1 MRRHALAGRRLAVD
15 TSLAVPLVLR
25 THRFHD
31 QARRWRGGHALW
43 VCGHAWIET
52 YAVLTRLPGGSRVAP
67 ADAVTLLTAH
77 FDGPLLPD
85 EATAASAVAMLA
97 DAAVSG
103 GAVYD
108 GWIALVARQHD
119 AVLLSRDARAEA
131 TYRRLGADVEMVT

>member
-1 MRRHALAGRRLAVD
+1 MR
-15 TSLAVPLVLR
+15 
-25 THRFHD
+25 
-31 QARRWRGGHALW
+31 

-67 ADAVTLLTAH
+67 ADAVALLGAH

-85 EATAASAVAMLA
+85 EATSASAVAVLA

-108 GWIALVARQHD
+108 AWIALVARQHG

-131 TYRRLGADVEMVT
+131 TYRRLGADVQMVA